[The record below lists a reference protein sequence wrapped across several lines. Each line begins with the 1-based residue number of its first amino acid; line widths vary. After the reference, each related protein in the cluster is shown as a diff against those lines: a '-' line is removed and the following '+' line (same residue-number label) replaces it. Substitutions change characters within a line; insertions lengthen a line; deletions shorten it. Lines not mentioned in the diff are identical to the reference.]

1 MAKLEKTLVEI
12 AEIAGGGSIVG
23 ESDFFCS
30 RVAPLEEAE
39 ADELSFVRDRKS
51 LADARKT
58 RAGALVVA
66 EELPDFGGQQLV
78 VEDPFA
84 AMIAVLQI
92 VAIEKRRQPVGV
104 DPLARIEEGV
114 ELGQDVIV
122 GAGAVIR
129 SGAKIGDRAV
139 IHPQVHVGF
148 RSVIGEESVIHPQV
162 VIMEDVTI
170 GRHVVVHG
178 GTVIGCD
185 GYGYVPAEGRQVKV
199 PQVGEVV
206 VGDDVEVGALVT
218 IDRATIGATVIG
230 RGTKI
235 GDLVHVAHNCRI
247 GEDVLL
253 LPTAAVSGSVT
264 VGDRAIFAG
273 RAGCAGHLTIGEDAR
288 LGATSVAYKDVPPG
302 AVLWGNPAKEKTHE
316 MRVQLLLARLPE
328 IYRELQSLK
337 ERVGSG

>member
-1 MAKLEKTLVEI
+1 MAKLERTLAEI
-12 AEIAGGGSIVG
+12 AEIAGGGRIVG
-23 ESDFFCS
+23 DSGFFCS

-39 ADELSFVRDRKS
+39 ANELSFVRDRKS
-51 LADARKT
+51 LAAARET

-66 EELPDFGGQQLV
+66 EQLPDFAGQQLV
-78 VEDPFA
+78 VEDPFG
-84 AMIAVLQI
+84 AMIAVLQLL
-92 VAIEKRRQPVGV
+92 AIEKRRQPTGV
-104 DPLARIEEGV
+104 DPQAQVEEDV
-114 ELGQDVIV
+114 ELGRDVIV

-148 RSVIGEESVIHPQV
+148 RSVIGEESVLHPQV

-170 GRHVVVHG
+170 GRRVVIHG

-206 VGDDVEVGALVT
+206 IDDDVEIGALVT
-218 IDRATIGATVIG
+218 IDRATIGRTAVG

-235 GDLVHVAHNCRI
+235 GDFVHIAHNCRI

-273 RAGCAGHLTIGEDAR
+273 RAGCAGHLTIGDDAR
-288 LGATSVAYKDVPPG
+288 LGAATVAYKDVPPG

-328 IYRELQSLK
+328 IYKELQRLK
-337 ERVGSG
+337 EQVASG